1 MNNNVEALL
10 TVGILLLALTVML
23 MDLQEVISLID
34 QPDGY
39 FGVSGSGGII
49 YKPHGIGFLVSIV
62 GVLIGIM
69 MTFYSAEYLV
79 KRSTLPPLLSIDIVD
94 TCWFDGHVHV

>member
-1 MNNNVEALL
+1 LVSRLFKLNNNVEALL

-49 YKPHGIGFLVSIV
+49 YKPHGIGFLVSMV
-62 GVLIGIM
+62 GVLIGIFLFF
-69 MTFYSAEYLV
+69 T
-79 KRSTLPPLLSIDIVD
+79 
-94 TCWFDGHVHV
+94 